1 MTLTM
6 VPAYGRDYNSKR
18 AVEKAL
24 KNHADFRVQDVG
36 SKWDGMVGNLLN
48 IKTEGYEEVKV
59 RYSKLRKV
67 TIFKTKD
74 L

>member
-1 MTLTM
+1 MITLI
-6 VPAYGRDYNSKR
+6 PAYGRDYRSAR
-18 AVEKAL
+18 AVKKAL
-24 KNHADFRVQDVG
+24 QNQIDFRVQDVS

>member
-1 MTLTM
+1 MITLI
-6 VPAYGRDYNSKR
+6 PAYGRDYRSAR
-18 AVEKAL
+18 AVKKAL
-24 KNHADFRVQDVG
+24 QRQIDFRVQDVS

>member
-1 MTLTM
+1 MITLI
-6 VPAYGRDYNSKR
+6 PAYGRDYRSAR
-18 AVEKAL
+18 AVKKAL
-24 KNHADFRVQDVG
+24 QSQIDFRVQDVS

-59 RYSKLRKV
+59 RYSKLKKV

>member
-1 MTLTM
+1 MITLI
-6 VPAYGRDYNSKR
+6 PAYGRDYRSAR
-18 AVEKAL
+18 AVKKAL
-24 KNHADFRVQDVG
+24 QSQIDFRVQDVS

-59 RYSKLRKV
+59 RDSKLRKV

>member
-1 MTLTM
+1 MITLI
-6 VPAYGRDYNSKR
+6 PAYGRDYRSAR
-18 AVEKAL
+18 AVKKAL
-24 KNHADFRVQDVG
+24 QSQIDFRVQDVS

-48 IKTEGYEEVKV
+48 INTEGYEEVKV

>member
-1 MTLTM
+1 MITLI
-6 VPAYGRDYNSKR
+6 PAYGRDYRSAR
-18 AVEKAL
+18 AVKKAL
-24 KNHADFRVQDVG
+24 QSQIDFRVQDVS

>member
-1 MTLTM
+1 MITLI
-6 VPAYGRDYNSKR
+6 PAYGRDYRSVR
-18 AVEKAL
+18 AVKKAL
-24 KNHADFRVQDVG
+24 QSQIDFRVQDVS

>member
-1 MTLTM
+1 MITLI
-6 VPAYGRDYNSKR
+6 PAYGRDYRSAR
-18 AVEKAL
+18 AVKKAL
-24 KNHADFRVQDVG
+24 QNQIDFRVQDVS

-59 RYSKLRKV
+59 RYSKLKKV

>member
-1 MTLTM
+1 MITLI
-6 VPAYGRDYNSKR
+6 PAYGRDYRSAR
-18 AVEKAL
+18 AVKKAL
-24 KNHADFRVQDVG
+24 QSQIDFRVQDVS

-48 IKTEGYEEVKV
+48 IKTEGYGEVKV